1 MPQAPLIS
9 RPGIEAFWRF
19 AHGPLQL
26 GIGNGWG
33 DGDRYRFGDLVL
45 YRQVLNRG
53 RRMISLICCPLCRLD
68 HHWLWLAA
76 RCSEFEQI
84 VDGTDQRP
92 FMEHRR
98 QTAPQKLAKAARLL
112 DLPEH
117 RLDHLLAQPV

>member
-1 MPQAPLIS
+1 
-9 RPGIEAFWRF
+9 
-19 AHGPLQL
+19 
-26 GIGNGWG
+26 
-33 DGDRYRFGDLVL
+33 
-45 YRQVLNRG
+45 
-53 RRMISLICCPLCRLD
+53 MISLICCPLCRLD

-92 FMEHRR
+92 FMAHRR

-117 RLDHLLAQPV
+117 RLDHLLAQPVGALITGSAQLLGHRRHPAVRFGGARCGRRRAVFLPAGGNMSVDLTGFDEGIQ